1 MMRPFFM
8 SYVRGEDRDQ
18 GALLPSALED
28 YVTADG
34 PVRVIDAFVAGLDV
48 SRLGFARRLSGPA
61 APLCC
66 SAGISGCS
74 GRALWRLIRD
84 HGATAYTEAR
94 RRDEPRGPD

>member
-34 PVRVIDAFVAGLDV
+34 PVRVIDAFVAGL
-48 SRLGFARRLSGPA
+48 
-61 APLCC
+61 
-66 SAGISGCS
+66 
-74 GRALWRLIRD
+74 
-84 HGATAYTEAR
+84 E
-94 RRDEPRGPD
+94 